1 MEAIRFNIG
10 EYEIKVP
17 FVDTET
23 IKGIAPILS
32 AIYKEYTNDTPQQVL
47 IKDYEFIIQDELNK
61 KGELVKQS
69 MERGLK
75 KLYERCL
82 VESAIEKDQVLLDKQ
97 AKQEVLNDPE
107 FQSDLFGNVLFFFA
121 LVRYLGKKLFL
132 TLEPPLIVPFSTTP
146 IQA

>member
-75 KLYERCL
+75 KLYERSEEHTSEL
-82 VESAIEKDQVLLDKQ
+82 
-97 AKQEVLNDPE
+97 
-107 FQSDLFGNVLFFFA
+107 QS
-121 LVRYLGKKLFL
+121 
-132 TLEPPLIVPFSTTP
+132 
-146 IQA
+146 Q